1 MYKPFAYSD
10 VSHSLEVLCEPP
22 KVSVYV
28 CGYAQVLGDLFES
41 TLAALFVESGF
52 NTYRLMWAF
61 PVDVASTT
69 SSGLRRT
76 CARGW

>member
-10 VSHSLEVLCEPP
+10 TSHSLEVLCEPP
-22 KVSVYV
+22 KVSV
-28 CGYAQVLGDLFES
+28 CGRGYAQVLGDLFES

>member
-10 VSHSLEVLCEPP
+10 ASHSLEVLCEPP
-22 KVSVYV
+22 KVSA
-28 CGYAQVLGDLFES
+28 CGCGNMQVLGDLFES

-52 NTYRLMWAF
+52 NTYGLMWTF